1 MKADRIKINGYDFV
15 IKEISMIKMTSERT
29 MIDITID
36 DEHFRNV
43 LDIKEIEAGKKEYRD
58 KLTDLRERLRAGAE
72 CASWVIEEIDKILG
86 E

>member
-43 LDIKEIEAGKKEYRD
+43 LDIKEIEAGKKECRD

-72 CASWVIEEIDKILG
+72 CAPWVIEEIDKILG